1 MANVLTLNMP
11 ESKLG
16 LFNRVPLS
24 LYRQK
29 GDEGRF
35 TPSAYALF
43 GKIYNFSRT
52 SNPDATCRLT
62 YGQVRE
68 EFGFARSTVASAFE
82 QLRTSNKIEKIDRDQ
97 DGTAYKATEKCSGRQ
112 YDNIPQYLYT
122 AEICVSGD
130 RRRLNLSEIRVLA
143 RLMTECAYHGNGGNP
158 KTGGGTYRVSN
169 KKLARLLNLSET
181 TVKKAL
187 LSLMKAGL
195 VYRSARN
202 KGINRY
208 KLSGYEVS
216 RECYVYTK
224 YIAKRKVSAPKTTK
238 DVESANARADRERYY
253 SLLREQAQR
262 RAERYLG
269 IANKSENFRDVSKR
283 LSLMEISL
291 AKAEIA
297 GDAQRLSGL
306 TAEKALLQAQR
317 RKILFDMNLSE
328 AMLVPRYACKCCSD
342 TGFLPNGKACKCYD
356 TGGGK

>member
-1 MANVLTLNMP
+1 MSATVLTLNLD

-29 GDEGRF
+29 DDERRF
-35 TPSAYALF
+35 TPSAYALL
-43 GKIYNFSRT
+43 GKIYNFSKT
-52 SNPDATCRLT
+52 SNPDAACRLT
-62 YGQVRE
+62 YRQVRE

-82 QLRTSNKIEKIDRDQ
+82 QLSSSKKIEKIDRDQ
-97 DGTAYKATEKCSGRQ
+97 DGTAYKATEECSGRQ

-122 AEICVSGD
+122 AEICVSGE

-143 RLMTECAYHGNGGNP
+143 RLMTECAYHGNGGNA

-187 LSLMKAGL
+187 LALMKAGL
-195 VYRSARN
+195 VFRSSKN

-216 RECYVYTK
+216 RDCYIYTK
-224 YIAKRKVSAPKTTK
+224 YIAKRKVSAPKTSK
-238 DVESANARADRERYY
+238 DVESANARTDRERYY
-253 SLLREQAQR
+253 SALREQAER
-262 RAERYLG
+262 RAERYRA
-269 IANKSENFRDVSKR
+269 IANKNENFRDVTKR
-283 LSLMEISL
+283 LSLIEITI
-291 AKAEIA
+291 AKAEL
-297 GDAQRLSGL
+297 REPTKVSGL
-306 TAEKALLQAQR
+306 IEQKSFLQAQR
-317 RKILFDMNLSE
+317 TKILLDMNLSE
-328 AMLVPRYACKCCSD
+328 EMIVPRWACDKCSD
-342 TGFLPNGKACKCYD
+342 TGFLPNGRACKCYD